1 MNRES
6 PRRGARYGDGERRPA
21 SDRAL
26 DAHPTTVHLDERLH
40 HRETESQSLPLVL
53 EPARGVLG
61 GVEGGEERLEQAR
74 PARLVDSPP
83 RVAHADLGA
92 AVSRESSRQRNA
104 SGVRSELDRVQQ
116 EVIETVPDLLRL

>member
-40 HRETESQSLPLVL
+40 HRETKSQTLPLVL
-53 EPARGVLG
+53 EQPRGVLG
-61 GVEGGEERLEQAR
+61 DVEGGEERLEQAR
-74 PARLVDSPP
+74 PARLLDSPP
-83 RVAHADLGA
+83 PVAPPDLA
-92 AVSRESSRQRNA
+92 APVSRASSPHRNA
-104 SGVRSELDRVQQ
+104 SAV
-116 EVIETVPDLLRL
+116 